1 MGITIKLRLSRVYLA
16 TLLLLALPFVE
27 ATIGEDGLCSLLIF
41 VPFTIG
47 YVSKIQMRDTN

>member
-27 ATIGEDGLCSLLIF
+27 ATIGEDGLCNLFIF

-47 YVSKIQMRDTN
+47 YVSKIPDTTN

>member
-1 MGITIKLRLSRVYLA
+1 MGITTGLYWLA
-16 TLLLLALPFVE
+16 VLLLVLPFVE